1 MKALMGMFCLV
12 AAGGLTASCSMS
24 DDVPAASPELE
35 ARTTAAEAA
44 NRVAAARC
52 EREQKCENIGP
63 EKRHASVEQCLSSV
77 HEGMD
82 RELGGDEDCKKG
94 VLMSDLEQCLSET
107 REQDCSGPAE
117 AINAIGRAKQCS
129 SSDLCLD

>member
-1 MKALMGMFCLV
+1 MKALVGIFCLI
-12 AAGGLTASCSMS
+12 AAGAVSASCSMS
-24 DDVPAASPELE
+24 DDVPPASPELE

-52 EREQKCENIGP
+52 EREQKCENIGTD
-63 EKRHASVEQCLSSV
+63 KRHATVEACLASV
-77 HEGMD
+77 HEAMD

-94 VLMSDLEQCLSET
+94 VLMSDLDQCLSET

-117 AINAIGRAKQCS
+117 AINAIARAKQCS